1 MSNFWFTKIAI
12 YWKSN
17 SWQSWLDWK
26 SLVQKEAHKIC
37 KQYKNLLSTLSKTI
51 NNFIFQGLKTQKI
64 HGNNMTKNKQ
74 TGKNSNHTFPLQSQ
88 LIMWKIYNLS
98 HITNALNN
106 YFAKTKIVLD
116 FQSSVTFSQKKYFNQ
131 LSLLTIKSFF
141 VKSIAST
148 HVSKIISPLNLEKSD
163 EPDSIPTIILKLLNK
178 NK

>member
-1 MSNFWFTKIAI
+1 
-12 YWKSN
+12 
-17 SWQSWLDWK
+17 
-26 SLVQKEAHKIC
+26 
-37 KQYKNLLSTLSKTI
+37 
-51 NNFIFQGLKTQKI
+51 
-64 HGNNMTKNKQ
+64 MTKNKQ

>member
-1 MSNFWFTKIAI
+1 
-12 YWKSN
+12 
-17 SWQSWLDWK
+17 
-26 SLVQKEAHKIC
+26 
-37 KQYKNLLSTLSKTI
+37 
-51 NNFIFQGLKTQKI
+51 
-64 HGNNMTKNKQ
+64 MTKNKQ

-88 LIMWKIYNLS
+88 LIMWKIS

-131 LSLLTIKSFF
+131 LSLLSIKSFF